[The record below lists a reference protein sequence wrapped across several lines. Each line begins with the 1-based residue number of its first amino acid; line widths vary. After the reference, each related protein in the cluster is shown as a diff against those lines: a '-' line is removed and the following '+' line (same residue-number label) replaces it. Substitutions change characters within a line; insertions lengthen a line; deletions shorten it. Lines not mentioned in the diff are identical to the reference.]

1 MKKLLY
7 ITNGITGSGG
17 LERVL
22 SVKASLLVEDF
33 GYEVHLLSLNEMGR
47 DPFFAFSRKIQ
58 RHSFAVSGNP
68 LRYFFQ
74 YINGIQKV
82 IDEIQPDVIS
92 VCDDGLKGF
101 LIPRLI
107 KTTAKLIYQRHASV
121 LLNTRKSLKGKVM
134 RHLMNWSVPKFDQF
148 VVLTPSNIQE
158 WKANNVIAIPNPISF
173 TSKTSSTLENKL
185 VIAVGSHSHNKGFDL
200 LLKSW
205 QTIEA
210 TNPDWKL
217 NIYGKIDADEAFLKL
232 AEEYN
237 LKSVTFHSPVKNIQ
251 EKYLESSL
259 MVLPSRSEGFGM
271 VLIEAMACG
280 LPCVSFDCPSGPR
293 DIITNNKDGFL
304 VQNGNTDQFAE
315 KLKLLISDFDLR
327 QKMGHAAKQ
336 RSKNYNAA
344 AIVKQ
349 WDQLFKSLLR

>member
-1 MKKLLY
+1 MKFLY
-7 ITNGITGSGG
+7 ITNGINGSGG

-22 SVKASLLVEDF
+22 SVKASLLAEIDD
-33 GYEVHLLSLNEMGR
+33 YEVHILVLNRAYQNPFYTFSPKIHFHSISVRGYPLS
-47 DPFFAFSRKIQ
+47 
-58 RHSFAVSGNP
+58 
-68 LRYFFQ
+68 YFKS
-74 YINGIQKV
+74 YKRGLQKT
-82 IDEIQPDVIS
+82 ITKIQPDIIS

-101 LIPRLI
+101 LIPRFI
-107 KTTAKLIYQRHASV
+107 KTTAKLIYERHASV
-121 LLNTRKSLKGKVM
+121 LLNTSKSFKGKLM
-134 RHLMNWSVPKFDQF
+134 RQIMNWSVPKFDQF

-158 WKANNVIAIPNPISF
+158 WKANNVIAIPNPLSF
-173 TSKTSSTLENKL
+173 TSETSSTLENKK

-205 QTIEA
+205 QAIEA
-210 TNPDWKL
+210 TNPDWQL
-217 NIYGKIDADEAFLKL
+217 NIYGKIDADETFLKL
-232 AEEYN
+232 AKEYN
-237 LKSVTFHSPVKNIQ
+237 LKSVTFHSPLINIQ
-251 EKYLESSL
+251 EKYLESSI

-304 VQNGNTDQFAE
+304 IENGNTDQFAS

-327 QKMGHAAKQ
+327 QKVGQAAKQ
-336 RSKNYNAA
+336 KSKNYNAA